1 MAAFSAIATVD
12 ASFPIPM
19 AAGPITGVAFKSVV
33 PIPVIAA
40 ALADTIFVAVP
51 ATAGI
56 IYNLQLNSKICV
68 FLTICS
74 SKICKTKKYGIK
86 NTFEAA
92 PETTA
97 LAAEAA
103 TVLTADDT
111 TEDAAPATAGIA
123 ALAALALAEANM

>member
-12 ASFPIPM
+12 ASFPIPT

-56 IYNLQLNSKICV
+56 IYNLQFYRKLGFFGQFV
-68 FLTICS
+68 AQ
-74 SKICKTKKYGIK
+74 KYVK
-86 NTFEAA
+86 QRNA
-92 PETTA
+92 
-97 LAAEAA
+97 
-103 TVLTADDT
+103 V
-111 TEDAAPATAGIA
+111 
-123 ALAALALAEANM
+123 